1 MQACDLRTVHRQ
13 GRTEAK
19 VTDSQTE
26 KETSSTKNVKLSKAN
41 TQEDRT
47 NNQAA
52 KQGHTNAHI
61 LSFSRS
67 YSHSCSLSFSFSF
80 SFLLLFG
87 NERDGRHAIEQR
99 HMQVAFPPARCQQLH
114 WQYYDFSVI
123 SGHARSSAC
132 VCSFRFNITPG
143 P

>member
-26 KETSSTKNVKLSKAN
+26 KETSSTKNVKLSTAN

-67 YSHSCSLSFSFSF
+67 YSHSFSFSF

-123 SGHARSSAC
+123 SGHARSSAF

>member
-1 MQACDLRTVHRQ
+1 MQACDLQTVHRQ

-26 KETSSTKNVKLSKAN
+26 KETSSTKNVKLSKEN

-67 YSHSCSLSFSFSF
+67 YSHSFSFSL

-132 VCSFRFNITPG
+132 VCSFRCNITPG

>member
-26 KETSSTKNVKLSKAN
+26 KETSSTKNVKLSTAN

-67 YSHSCSLSFSFSF
+67 YFTFVLSLFLILIFICRSF
-80 SFLLLFG
+80 
-87 NERDGRHAIEQR
+87 
-99 HMQVAFPPARCQQLH
+99 
-114 WQYYDFSVI
+114 WQ
-123 SGHARSSAC
+123 
-132 VCSFRFNITPG
+132 
-143 P
+143 

>member
-67 YSHSCSLSFSFSF
+67 YFTLVLSLILILIFISRSFWQ
-80 SFLLLFG
+80 
-87 NERDGRHAIEQR
+87 ERDRRHAIEQR
-99 HMQVAFPPARCQQLH
+99 HMQVAFPLARCQQLH
-114 WQYYDFSVI
+114 WQYCDFSVI

-132 VCSFRFNITPG
+132 VCSFRFNIKPG

>member
-67 YSHSCSLSFSFSF
+67 YSHSFSFSF